1 MAKKNDCSHFFDM
14 ICDAFEED
22 INSSF
27 CSELEEHLRECQDC
41 CAQIETMR
49 QTVAFCRKLIDEDVP
64 PNVDKVLWQMLGLE
78 KP

>member
-1 MAKKNDCSHFFDM
+1 MAKKNECEHFFDM
-14 ICDAFEED
+14 ICDALEED
-22 INSSF
+22 IDSSF
-27 CSELEEHLRECQDC
+27 CSELEEHLRECPHC

-49 QTVAFCRKLIDEDVP
+49 QTVVFCRKVIDEDVP